1 MSPQSTAN
9 VKLHSISD
17 RLTGRHIALLTL
29 LMACG
34 LIVVG
39 QLYVTIPM
47 VAGIAASFGVDPAQA
62 ALVGTAF
69 GMAYAAGFL
78 LFGPL
83 SDRYGRKRMILI
95 GLVATAV
102 TTALVA
108 MADSF
113 GLLLA
118 ARAVQGLAASIF
130 PPVALSLVTEELPP
144 PHRPLGVSL
153 MSFAFLGAAPLAQ
166 LFAAQTTGGLSA
178 TMIELA
184 PLYLLGAAGLFIAV
198 TAKSASLGSTANA
211 SAPRFMSLLRDPAI
225 LAAWAAAVTVL
236 FGFVT
241 FYSGAQ
247 TLGSGLGIDLQ
258 TLRLIGLPP
267 LLFAFA
273 AAPVTRRY
281 GGSVTARAGLLLAA
295 VALAIAAIASPLA
308 VGAASVILSIG
319 VAFAVPGLIA
329 TVAGRATNANRGLA
343 LAIYSFALFLG
354 ASFAPPIAQTL
365 GNVGAAPL
373 WLFPAILLL
382 LAMFAITIGIRRSQ
396 SPTSKEL

>member
-1 MSPQSTAN
+1 MPSQSTAN
-9 VKLHSISD
+9 VKLHSASD
-17 RLTGRHIALLTL
+17 RVTGRHVALLAL

-34 LIVVG
+34 FLVVG

-47 VAGIAASFGVDPAQA
+47 VAEIAARFSIQPAQA
-62 ALVGTAF
+62 ALIGTAF
-69 GMAYAAGFL
+69 GITYAAGFL

-83 SDRYGRKRMILI
+83 SDRYGRKRMILV
-95 GLVATAV
+95 GLVATAMA
-102 TTALVA
+102 TTLVA
-108 MADSF
+108 MANSF
-113 GLLLA
+113 GMLLA
-118 ARAVQGLAASIF
+118 ARAVQGLATSIF

-178 TMIELA
+178 TMLELA
-184 PLYLLGAAGLFIAV
+184 PFYLLGAAGLFFAV
-198 TAKSASLGSTANA
+198 KSKSASLGSVADAGVSRLT
-211 SAPRFMSLLRDPAI
+211 SLLRDPAI
-225 LAAWAAAVTVL
+225 VAAWAAAITVL
-236 FGFVT
+236 FGFVS

-247 TLGSGLGIDLQ
+247 ALSLRLGIDLQ

-267 LLFAFA
+267 LLLAFA
-273 AAPVTRRY
+273 AAPLTRRY
-281 GGSVTARAGLLLAA
+281 GASVTARMGLLLAA
-295 VALAIAAIASPLA
+295 LALAIAAIASPLA
-308 VGAASVILSIG
+308 VGVASAVLSAG

-354 ASFAPPIAQTL
+354 ASFAPPVAQAL
-365 GNVGAAPL
+365 GSIGTAPL

-382 LAMFAITIGIRRSQ
+382 AAMLALTIVIRRPQ
-396 SPTSKEL
+396 SPASN

>member
-1 MSPQSTAN
+1 MPSKSLSN
-9 VKLHSISD
+9 VKLHYISD
-17 RLTGRHIALLTL
+17 HLTGRHIALLAL
-29 LMACG
+29 LTACG

-47 VAGIAASFGVDPAQA
+47 VAGIGTRFDVEPAQA

-69 GMAYAAGFL
+69 GVAYAAGFL

-83 SDRYGRKRMILI
+83 SDRYGRKRVILI
-95 GLVATAV
+95 GLVATAIA
-102 TTALVA
+102 TTVVA
-108 MADSF
+108 MANSF
-113 GLLLA
+113 GMLLA
-118 ARAVQGLAASIF
+118 ARAIQGLAASIF

-166 LFAAQTTGGLSA
+166 LFAAQTNGGLSA
-178 TMIELA
+178 TMLQLA
-184 PLYLLGAAGLFIAV
+184 PLYLLGAAGLLFAV
-198 TAKSASLGSTANA
+198 TAKGVSSGSVAEARASRLA
-211 SAPRFMSLLRDPAI
+211 SLLRDPAI

-236 FGFVT
+236 FGFVS

-247 TLGSGLGIDLQ
+247 ALGPRLGIDLQ

-281 GGSVTARAGLLLAA
+281 GASVTARAGLVLAA
-295 VALAIAAIASPLA
+295 LALAVAAIASPLA
-308 VGAASVILSIG
+308 IG
-319 VAFAVPGLIA
+319 VASAVLSAGLAFAVPGLIA
-329 TVAGRATNANRGLA
+329 TVAGRATDTNRGLA

-354 ASFAPPIAQTL
+354 ASFAPPVAQAL
-365 GNVGAAPL
+365 GSIGTAPL
-373 WLFPAILLL
+373 WLLPASLL
-382 LAMFAITIGIRRSQ
+382 LAAMLALTIGIHRPQ
-396 SPTSKEL
+396 SPASN

>member
-1 MSPQSTAN
+1 MPPQSTAN
-9 VKLHSISD
+9 VKLHSIPD
-17 RLTGRHIALLTL
+17 HLTGRHVALLAL

-34 LIVVG
+34 FIVVG

-47 VAGIAASFGVDPAQA
+47 VIGIAARFGIEPAQA
-62 ALVGTAF
+62 ALIGTAF
-69 GMAYAAGFL
+69 GIAYAAGFL

-83 SDRYGRKRMILI
+83 SDRYGRKRMILV
-95 GLVATAV
+95 GLLATAI
-102 TTALVA
+102 TTTLVA

-113 GLLLA
+113 GILLA

-178 TMIELA
+178 AMLELA
-184 PLYLLGAAGLFIAV
+184 PLYLLGAAGLLFAV
-198 TAKSASLGSTANA
+198 TSKRASLGSVADAGTSRLA
-211 SAPRFMSLLRDPAI
+211 SLLRDPAI
-225 LAAWAAAVTVL
+225 LAAWGAAVTVL
-236 FGFVT
+236 FGFVS

-247 TLGSGLGIDLQ
+247 ALGPRLGIDLQ

-281 GGSVTARAGLLLAA
+281 GASLTARMGLLLAA
-295 VALAIAAIASPLA
+295 LALAIAAIASPLA
-308 VGAASVILSIG
+308 ISAASALLSAG

-354 ASFAPPIAQTL
+354 ASFAPPVAQAL
-365 GNVGAAPL
+365 GSIGTAPL

-382 LAMFAITIGIRRSQ
+382 AAMFALTIGIQRPQ
-396 SPTSKEL
+396 SPASN